1 MGRASYPK
9 RYGYKQSMDQIK
21 GTLKRWNE
29 DRGFGFIVSDN
40 ETQDIF
46 IHISALKNMSR
57 RPVVGDTIYFQI
69 QTDNTGK
76 RQATNAT
83 IEGVQAVNKK
93 SIKQK
98 KKPKSSLV
106 ALYSI
111 ILIITTGY
119 FVYNNQ
125 ADLSKLELNNLFSS
139 LSLSKDQISDSS
151 TDGLLNN
158 LYKRRLSNVQVKGE
172 GLVDRLLSDDNEGSR
187 HQRFILKLASGQT
200 LLLAHNIDLA
210 PRINELRRGDSVI
223 FFGEYAWNSK
233 GGVIHWTHHDPDNI
247 HTDGWLEHRGKK
259 YQ

>member
-1 MGRASYPK
+1 MNR
-9 RYGYKQSMDQIK
+9 IK
-21 GTLKRWNE
+21 GNLKRWNE
-29 DRGFGFIVSDN
+29 ERGFGFIVSDN
-40 ETQDIF
+40 ESHDIF

-57 RPVVGDTIYFQI
+57 RPVVGDTICFQI

-83 IEGVQAVNKK
+83 IEGVRVVNKK
-93 SIKQK
+93 SIQHN
-98 KKPKSSLV
+98 KKPKSSSV
-106 ALYSI
+106 AIFGI
-111 ILIITTGY
+111 IAIITVGY
-119 FVYNNQ
+119 YALNNDV
-125 ADLSKLELNNLFSS
+125 DLSKLNNLFSS
-139 LSLSKDQISDSS
+139 FSISKDQISDSS
-151 TDGLLNN
+151 TDELLNN

-210 PRINELRRGDSVI
+210 PRINGLRRGDSVI
-223 FFGEYAWNSK
+223 FFGEYAWNSE

-247 HTDGWLEHRGKK
+247 HTAGWLEHSGKK

>member
-1 MGRASYPK
+1 MN
-9 RYGYKQSMDQIK
+9 QIK

-76 RQATNAT
+76 RQATNAR
-83 IEGVQAVNKK
+83 IEGVQAVNNK
-93 SIKQK
+93 SIKHNE
-98 KKPKSSLV
+98 KPKSFLV
-106 ALYSI
+106 TLCII
-111 ILIITTGY
+111 ILIITACC
-119 FVYNNQ
+119 FAYNNQ
-125 ADLSKLELNNLFSS
+125 ADLSKFELNNSFPS

-151 TDGLLNN
+151 TDGLLKN
-158 LYKRRLSNVQVKGE
+158 LYTRRLSNVQVKGE
-172 GLVDRLLSDDNEGSR
+172 GLVDRLLSDDNEDSR

-210 PRINELRRGDSVI
+210 PRINGLRNGDAVI
-223 FFGEYAWNSK
+223 FFGEYAWNSE

-247 HTDGWLEHRGKK
+247 HTAGWLVHRGKK